1 MSAVVLEHLW
11 LRLCTVEV
19 KLLFNSTITLLEIN
33 YCIIIMMRV
42 CLRVGELRVQSNDDL
57 VHALIA
63 SEGGVT
69 GSAEANVFSVLQ
81 RILGAGPHVKRG
93 ANITS
98 KMSQG
103 IAKATTQPFD
113 VSLKK
118 KKQLFVIIFF
128 IVGWC
133 VALVINPEFVS

>member
-1 MSAVVLEHLW
+1 MH
-11 LRLCTVEV
+11 T
-19 KLLFNSTITLLEIN
+19 
-33 YCIIIMMRV
+33 
-42 CLRVGELRVQSNDDL
+42 NDDL

-69 GSAEANVFSVLQ
+69 GSAEANAFIVLQ

-93 ANITS
+93 SNITS
-98 KMSQG
+98 KLSQG

-118 KKQLFVIIFF
+118 NKGNKMAVCLFFF
-128 IVGWC
+128 MVGWC
-133 VALVINPEFVS
+133 VALTCLLMPVYSLRPQLSLLHTLTPACSASIPSHRPTLQER

>member
-1 MSAVVLEHLW
+1 
-11 LRLCTVEV
+11 
-19 KLLFNSTITLLEIN
+19 
-33 YCIIIMMRV
+33 MRA
-42 CLRVGELRVQSNDDL
+42 QNNDDL

-63 SEGGVT
+63 SEGGIM
-69 GSAEANVFSVLQ
+69 GSAEANTFSVLQ

-113 VSLKK
+113 VSWTS
-118 KKQLFVIIFF
+118 QLLE
-128 IVGWC
+128 C
-133 VALVINPEFVS
+133 HARNAERFVS